1 MSDVVAVSAAAVIL
15 VLIISA
21 VKKTEPGI
29 GGVLS
34 VFLTVWLIFIAA
46 SSALFIKNGLT
57 GIVPSSVGEYF
68 PYVLKSVGIGF
79 LSQIAADVCADAGE
93 RSAATGIQT
102 AGKLGILTVCMP
114 LIKRILEAA
123 IGYING

>member
-1 MSDVVAVSAAAVIL
+1 MSDIAAVCAAAVIL

-21 VKKTEPGI
+21 IKKTEPGI

-34 VFLTVWLIFIAA
+34 VFVTVWLVFVSASAA
-46 SSALFIKNGLT
+46 LYFKNGLA
-57 GIVPSSVGEYF
+57 GVGAGAVGEYL

-79 LSQIAADVCADAGE
+79 LTQTAADICTDANE

-102 AGKLGILTVCMP
+102 AGKLGILTVCLP
-114 LIKRILEAA
+114 LIKRILDAA